1 MQRARPDR
9 PRRLAGY
16 FQAVMRQGCD
26 ILRSGGGG
34 GGGSSGGGEGVFGTQ
49 RGANDDDDAS
59 VTPAD
64 TGRERAAA
72 RGEASLA
79 GGLVLCPGH
88 VPARVLDMGD
98 GCSEEEEEQEE
109 EEVVEV
115 EVEEVVVEEQE
126 EEERS
131 SEASPLSD
139 DFVTLVLLPLLQAL
153 PPPISAPHLPYIPSI
168 SPRYL
173 PYISPISRC
182 RSSRRYRLLLP
193 YISLPLLQ
201 ALPPPSLI
209 DPVTAKAALALASAN
224 EAPDAAV

>member
-16 FQAVMRQGCD
+16 FQAVMRQACD
-26 ILRSGGGG
+26 ILRNGGGGGGG
-34 GGGSSGGGEGVFGTQ
+34 GGGSGGGESVFGTQ
-49 RGANDDDDAS
+49 RGDDDDAS
-59 VTPAD
+59 VTPAG

-72 RGEASLA
+72 RGEARLA
-79 GGLVLCPGH
+79 GGMVLCPGH

-98 GCSEEEEEQEE
+98 GCDEEEEEEQEE
-109 EEVVEV
+109 QE
-115 EVEEVVVEEQE
+115 EEQE
-126 EEERS
+126 EEVVDEEERA

-182 RSSRRYRLLLP
+182 RSSRRCHHPR
-193 YISLPLLQ
+193 
-201 ALPPPSLI
+201 
-209 DPVTAKAALALASAN
+209 
-224 EAPDAAV
+224 